1 MISAIVEKKITNV
14 ELDNNTILEKD
25 LFDDKV
31 GILDIRA
38 KIDNNINCNIE
49 MQVVD
54 RENIEKRM
62 LFYWRKMYSRSIKA
76 GKDYLELE
84 KTIVILISDYELESL
99 KNIPQ
104 YSTKW
109 QIREEKY
116 SQTVLT
122 DVLELY
128 IIELPKFIKHKE
140 NKRKQMDSWLKF
152 IENPE
157 VVKMSENAEINKARE
172 ELEKISND
180 KRERYLAELREK
192 YIMDQKAIED
202 AGYYKGIKAGKI
214 DVARKLLQQGIAIE
228 VISQATGLT
237 KEEIEKL

>member
-62 LFYWRKMYSRSIKA
+62 LFYWSKMYSRSIKA

-84 KTIVILISDYELESL
+84 NRIR
-99 KNIPQ
+99 KN
-104 YSTKW
+104 YCNFD
-109 QIREEKY
+109 IR
-116 SQTVLT
+116 L
-122 DVLELY
+122 
-128 IIELPKFIKHKE
+128 
-140 NKRKQMDSWLKF
+140 
-152 IENPE
+152 
-157 VVKMSENAEINKARE
+157 
-172 ELEKISND
+172 
-180 KRERYLAELREK
+180 
-192 YIMDQKAIED
+192 
-202 AGYYKGIKAGKI
+202 
-214 DVARKLLQQGIAIE
+214 
-228 VISQATGLT
+228 
-237 KEEIEKL
+237 

>member
-62 LFYWRKMYSRSIKA
+62 LFYWSKMYSRSIKA

-214 DVARKLLQQGIAIE
+214 DVARKLLQQGIVIE

>member
-62 LFYWRKMYSRSIKA
+62 LFYWSKMYSRSIKE

-192 YIMDQKAIED
+192 YIMDQKAIEY

-214 DVARKLLQQGIAIE
+214 GVARKLLQQGIAIE
-228 VISQATGLT
+228 VISQATGLP